1 SVTPQGPEAANDLF
15 SIKSIDNYTG
25 IIRPSGVIDK
35 SLIKAEERG
44 ILRVLLSLLLQ
55 ENTQSIIVKKINS
68 SARYG
73 RLKKALFEYNKILKS
88 THVLNLIDNM
98 ALRKAIRAAR
108 NRTEAY
114 HQLQGLKNISNPDV
128 NTAIIIFTRLSIS
141 FPNLLNFGGL

>member
-1 SVTPQGPEAANDLF
+1 QGPEAANDLF

>member
-1 SVTPQGPEAANDLF
+1 AANDLF

>member
-1 SVTPQGPEAANDLF
+1 TPQGPEAANDLF

>member
-1 SVTPQGPEAANDLF
+1 MF

>member
-1 SVTPQGPEAANDLF
+1 MF

-141 FPNLLNFGGL
+141 FPNLL

>member
-1 SVTPQGPEAANDLF
+1 
-15 SIKSIDNYTG
+15 
-25 IIRPSGVIDK
+25 GVIDK

>member
-1 SVTPQGPEAANDLF
+1 MF

-128 NTAIIIFTRLSIS
+128 NTAIIIFTRFCRHS
-141 FPNLLNFGGL
+141 

>member
-1 SVTPQGPEAANDLF
+1 MF

-128 NTAIIIFTRLSIS
+128 N
-141 FPNLLNFGGL
+141 

>member
-1 SVTPQGPEAANDLF
+1 MF

-141 FPNLLNFGGL
+141 FPNLT

>member
-1 SVTPQGPEAANDLF
+1 F